1 MATKVPPLAL
11 DSTKDFSALVPAAF
25 AAANAAYAQSN
36 STVTL
41 VSEVFE
47 KANTAADSGS
57 NANAAFLQ
65 ANVAISNAAGASLY
79 ANAAFT
85 AANNAVDTWVRDAA
99 NAASSYANSAYI
111 QANTALSNTNL
122 NVTGTLRALSQGGDE
137 GGELFLDKPVT
148 NTSLSAGIT
157 IDIFQNK
164 LRFFETGGSVRG
176 VFIDMANSA
185 AAGVGTDLLN
195 PTSTPDT
202 VARTTAAAAFLH
214 ANAAFIQANTGGAGA
229 DQFARDTANAAFLQA
244 NTDIISFSMPGNITS
259 PVTGNAR
266 YYPTDTIVINT
277 VYANLGTSPTGNF
290 TFIIKKNGVSIGNTF
305 ILSSA
310 VMTPNAVNVSLT
322 TSDYLTLDVTG
333 VNGSDLSVKL
343 KYSY

>member
-41 VSEVFE
+41 VSEVFQ
-47 KANTAADSGS
+47 KANTAADGGS

-79 ANAAFT
+79 ANAAF
-85 AANNAVDTWVRDAA
+85 
-99 NAASSYANSAYI
+99 
-111 QANTALSNTNL
+111 
-122 NVTGTLRALSQGGDE
+122 
-137 GGELFLDKPVT
+137 
-148 NTSLSAGIT
+148 
-157 IDIFQNK
+157 
-164 LRFFETGGSVRG
+164 
-176 VFIDMANSA
+176 
-185 AAGVGTDLLN
+185 
-195 PTSTPDT
+195 
-202 VARTTAAAAFLH
+202 LH
-214 ANAAFIQANTGGAGA
+214 ANAAFIQANTGGA
-229 DQFARDTANAAFLQA
+229 DQLARDTANAAFIQANAAFIQA
-244 NTDIISFSMPGNITS
+244 NTGGASTDQVARNTANAAFLRANTDFISLSMPGTITS

-277 VYANLGTSPTGNF
+277 VYANLSEAPTGNF
-290 TFIIKKNGVSIGNTF
+290 TFIIKKNGTSIGNTF
-305 ILSSA
+305 IFSSA

-333 VNGSDLSVKL
+333 VNGSNLNVKL